1 MMMTL
6 HVGAQTALHFLGV
19 SGLASYYPQIQRTY
33 LAKGVMMRVAAG
45 MILVAWS
52 GVLPLQNVFAAWPER
67 PIRMIVPSASGG
79 QPDTNSR
86 LIASELGKSL
96 GQQVVVDNRPGASSS
111 IGFDAVAKAQP
122 DGYTIGYGGFPLA
135 TNQSLL
141 AKLPYNISSDFRM
154 LVLTNI
160 SPNLIAITPALP
172 VTSVAELIAY
182 AQRNPDQLMFGSAGS
197 GSTMHLSMEL
207 FKLMTGTRMV
217 HVPYKG
223 MQQVITE
230 IIGNRLQLMS
240 DNVTSVLPHV
250 SAGRLRALG
259 VTAAKRIPIAPEIP
273 SVAEAGVPGYEITAW
288 GGYMAP
294 AGTPAAIVSKL
305 NAEINKVLASPAIRE
320 RWLALGIEPV
330 GGTPERFTAHVK
342 AETAKWT
349 DVIKRAGIKA
359 EY

>member
-1 MMMTL
+1 MR
-6 HVGAQTALHFLGV
+6 
-19 SGLASYYPQIQRTY
+19 LA
-33 LAKGVMMRVAAG
+33 AGVMRVMLIVVLSTQAVHAAY
-45 MILVAWS
+45 
-52 GVLPLQNVFAAWPER
+52 PER

-86 LIASELGKSL
+86 LIASELGKLL

-111 IGFDAVAKAQP
+111 IGFDAIAKAQP

-141 AKLPYNISSDFRM
+141 AKVPYDIRTDFRM

-160 SPNLIAITPALP
+160 SPNLIAITPVLQM
-172 VTSVAELIAY
+172 TSVAELIAY
-182 AQRNPDQLMFGSAGS
+182 AKRNPDQLLFGSAGS

-230 IIGNRLQLMS
+230 IIGSRLQIMS

-259 VTAAKRIPIAPEIP
+259 VTGAKRIPLAPEIP
-273 SVAEAGVPGYEITAW
+273 TVAEAGVPGYEITAW
-288 GGYMAP
+288 GGYMGP
-294 AGTPAAIVSKL
+294 AGVPAAVVTKL
-305 NAEINKVLASPAIRE
+305 NAEINKVLASPLIRE

-330 GGTPERFTAHVK
+330 GGTPERFAAHVK

-349 DVIKRAGIKA
+349 DVIRKAGIKA
-359 EY
+359 DY